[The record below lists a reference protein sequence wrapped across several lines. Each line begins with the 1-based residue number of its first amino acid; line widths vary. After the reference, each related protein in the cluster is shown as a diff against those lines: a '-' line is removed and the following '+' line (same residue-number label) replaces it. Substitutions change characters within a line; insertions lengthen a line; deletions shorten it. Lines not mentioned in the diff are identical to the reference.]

1 MEAGAGA
8 GAGAGGRLGF
18 GLGAAGPGVK
28 GVGGVEVAAGGGVS
42 VAEGAAAGGVAGCG
56 SRLSGGGTTAAMVVG
71 RVLAQ
76 PPSRRW
82 LVWVRVR
89 AYRLGDEGPF
99 VFFFSSWPSQAFKH

>member
-1 MEAGAGA
+1 
-8 GAGAGGRLGF
+8 
-18 GLGAAGPGVK
+18 
-28 GVGGVEVAAGGGVS
+28 VEVAAGGGVS

-82 LVWVRVR
+82 LVWPFGFDFDLGHED
-89 AYRLGDEGPF
+89 RLAEAGPI
-99 VFFFSSWPSQAFKH
+99 QFKGIQMNTHYFLQKNFNIYTCI